1 MGFFSSFAKSFS
13 SSSSSVEAN
22 HNKNS
27 FAGTIHSTPSKVTKE
42 DLELRKIKDIKEVM
56 EVAIDDE
63 FTEDIERM
71 VKYNDKQYQTQQAQ
85 FRKVVLEKYEEEDG
99 WFTCAHCGK
108 RFKKSEVQA
117 DHVIPRTN
125 GGSFSIDNGQV
136 LCIKC
141 NQIKNDSEE
150 RTDEDLERIYE
161 EKRIGREK
169 DVEFLKYVEETLSRR

>member
-13 SSSSSVEAN
+13 LSSLSTENN

-27 FAGTIHSTPSKVTKE
+27 FAGTVHSTPAKNTKE
-42 DLELRKIKDIKEVM
+42 DLELRKMKSIKEIV

-125 GGSFSIDNGQV
+125 GGSFSIDNGQI

-161 EKRIGREK
+161 EKKIGREK
-169 DVEFLKYVEETLSRR
+169 DVEFLKYVEETLNRR

>member
-13 SSSSSVEAN
+13 STSTSVEAK

-27 FAGTIHSTPSKVTKE
+27 FAGTVHSTPPKTTKE
-42 DLELRKIKDIKEVM
+42 DQELRKLKDIKEVM

-63 FTEDIERM
+63 FTEDIERLI
-71 VKYNDKQYQTQQAQ
+71 KYNDKRYETQQAQ
-85 FRKVVLEKYEEEDG
+85 FRKAVLEKYEEEGG

-169 DVEFLKYVEETLSRR
+169 DVEFLKCVEKTLNRR

>member
-1 MGFFSSFAKSFS
+1 MSFFSSFAKSFS
-13 SSSSSVEAN
+13 SSSTSVENN

-27 FAGTIHSTPSKVTKE
+27 FTGTVHSAPSKTTRE
-42 DLELRKIKDIKEVM
+42 DQKLRKLKDIKEVM

-71 VKYNDKQYQTQQAQ
+71 VKYNDKRYQTQQAQ
-85 FRKVVLEKYEEEDG
+85 FRKAVLEKYEEEG
-99 WFTCAHCGK
+99 SWFTCAHCGK
-108 RFKKSEVQA
+108 RFKKSGVQA

-141 NQIKNDSEE
+141 NQIKNDSED
-150 RTDEDLERIYE
+150 RTDEDLERIYKNKKIE
-161 EKRIGREK
+161 REQ
-169 DVEFLKYVEETLSRR
+169 DVEFLKYVKEELNK